1 MLLETSC
8 QGQNHQGS
16 QSHGFVG
23 LFSDNQGQGVIL
35 KAGKPLGAQSF
46 SNCPHK
52 GRSKCPVPAPAL
64 ASSPVF
70 VTLVMRTN
78 ARPGARAG
86 AGARHLLL
94 PLCGV
99 TLLNQGASSPSLY
112 PLNVWI

>member
-46 SNCPHK
+46 SNCAV
-52 GRSKCPVPAPAL
+52 PVPAL
-64 ASSPVF
+64 ASFPVI

-78 ARPGARAG
+78 AGPGARAG